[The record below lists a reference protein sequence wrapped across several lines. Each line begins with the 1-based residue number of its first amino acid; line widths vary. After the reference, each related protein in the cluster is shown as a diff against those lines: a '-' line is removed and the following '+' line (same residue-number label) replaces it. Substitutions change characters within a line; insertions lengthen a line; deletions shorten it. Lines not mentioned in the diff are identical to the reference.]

1 MEIQSTKGRASTG
14 LPMLLLVVALIALT
28 IGLGYVFYNLYR
40 DAEYD
45 RASAQMAADVQTL
58 ANELSRAA
66 PLAALGD
73 PAARAAMLEQRDR
86 MGAIWA
92 NIDRDLDSQLPPDQV
107 AAFERHWTAIQQHV
121 EVVASRGQEAEGF
134 QRAVARVAETLPP
147 LQAATANLGKTMVN
161 ARASAAEVDAAYS
174 LAAWS
179 EQLESAAAQLDTE
192 NGAAQTTAMLSELD
206 QKFAQTLNGL
216 RDGDPSLDLS
226 AARNQEVRYQLA
238 ATADRYR
245 AFAEALDRVQKL
257 TDPVATAQDAAAA
270 IALGNSALSTQ
281 AKALSDD
288 IRALGTSAG
297 TEVLPGL
304 SITALAILGVGL
316 LVAGLAALALILIAD
331 SRRRLRRTA
340 AANQANQDA
349 ILRLL
354 DEIEGLAEGDLTAEA
369 TVTQDFTGA
378 IADAINY
385 AIQQLREL
393 VARIEETSAE
403 VSTASH
409 RSRTTALE
417 LSDAAE
423 NQAREIAN
431 ASAAISEMAITI
443 DQVSA
448 NATESAAVAE
458 RSVSIAAKGAGV
470 VQNTIAG
477 MDRIREQIQ
486 ETAKRI
492 KRLGESSQEIGDI
505 VSLIG
510 DIADQTNVLALNA
523 AIQASMAGDAGRG
536 FAVVA
541 DEVQRLAERSAN
553 AAKQVATLV
562 AAIQADTSAAVASME
577 QTTAEVVAGAALSQ
591 DAGVALGQIET
602 VSTDLAELIQ
612 DISTAARHQSSTA
625 GHISNTMNVI
635 QEITSHTL
643 DQANET
649 AASIG
654 ELTDMAIEL
663 RQSVSGFKLPETHRV
678 ERTDSLPESSA
689 PSAPSPPTSVSSAA
703 HERTT
708 PQPHIAAVLAESSA
722 LMKELDHGQPHT
734 AGDEDWFAK
743 TEENP
748 RRNRDTEPLNAGTG
762 TGSPPP
768 RLSTELAE
776 IDLDE
781 FDLDQDYPRR

>member
-1 MEIQSTKGRASTG
+1 MEPQSLKARAATG
-14 LPMLLLVVALIALT
+14 LPVLLLVVVLIALT
-28 IGLGYVFYNLYR
+28 IGLGYIFYTLYR

-45 RASAQMAADVQTL
+45 RASTQMAADVQTL
-58 ANELSRAA
+58 AGDLSRSAS
-66 PLAALGD
+66 LAALGD
-73 PAARAAMLEQRDR
+73 PQAHTLMLEQRDS
-86 MGAIWA
+86 MAKIWA
-92 NIDRDLDSQLPPDQV
+92 SIDADLADQLPPERVSAFASDWGEVQRQV
-107 AAFERHWTAIQQHV
+107 D
-121 EVVASRGQEAEGF
+121 VVAVRGQAAEGF
-134 QRAVARVAETLPP
+134 QRAATRALETLPA
-147 LQAATANLGKTMVN
+147 LQEATAALGKTMVN
-161 ARASAAEVDAAYS
+161 ARASATEIDAAYS
-174 LAAWS
+174 LAAWT
-179 EQLESAAAQLDTE
+179 EQLEATVTSLLDPEAQAAAAFSTLREFNRRFTRILD
-192 NGAAQTTAMLSELD
+192 
-206 QKFAQTLNGL
+206 GL
-216 RDGDPSLDLS
+216 RDGAPDLDLS
-226 AARNQEVRYQLA
+226 AARNNDVRYQLA

-245 AFAEALDRVQKL
+245 ALAEAIDRLEQLAEHVITGQ
-257 TDPVATAQDAAAA
+257 TAAAA
-270 IALGNSALSTQ
+270 IATGNSALSTQ
-281 AKALSDD
+281 AKALADH
-288 IRALGTSAG
+288 IRILGTSAG
-297 TEVLPGL
+297 TQVLPGL

-316 LVAGLAALALILIAD
+316 LVAGLAALAFILVAD
-331 SRRRLRRTA
+331 SRRRLRKTA
-340 AANQANQDA
+340 EANQANQDA

-393 VARIEETSAE
+393 VSRIEETSAD
-403 VSTASH
+403 VSAASS
-409 RSRTTALE
+409 RARTTALE

-423 NQAREIAN
+423 SQAREITS

-448 NATESAAVAE
+448 NATESAAVAA
-458 RSVSIAAKGAGV
+458 RSVSIATQGAGV

-562 AAIQADTSAAVASME
+562 AAIQADTGAAVASME

-612 DISTAARHQSSTA
+612 DISTAARHQSGTA
-625 GHISNTMNVI
+625 SHISNTMNVI
-635 QEITSHTL
+635 QEITSRTL
-643 DQANET
+643 EQANDT
-649 AASIG
+649 TASIG
-654 ELTDMAIEL
+654 ELTDMATEL
-663 RQSVSGFKLPETHRV
+663 RQSVSGFKLPETHRI
-678 ERTDSLPESSA
+678 ERSGRA
-689 PSAPSPPTSVSSAA
+689 PAEHPATHDRETAAAAPGDTPRR
-703 HERTT
+703 ERGT

-722 LMKELDHGQPHT
+722 LMERLDHRQD
-734 AGDEDWFAK
+734 AVDDWFTDAA
-743 TEENP
+743 
-748 RRNRDTEPLNAGTG
+748 EPDVHHPEIEAA
-762 TGSPPP
+762 PPQ

>member
-1 MEIQSTKGRASTG
+1 MDTQTVKGRASTG
-14 LPMLLLVVALIALT
+14 LPVLFLVVVLIALT
-28 IGLGYVFYNLYR
+28 IGLGYVFYTLYR

-58 ANELSRAA
+58 AGNLSHSAS
-66 PLAALGD
+66 LAALGD
-73 PAARAAMLEQRDR
+73 PQAHTAMLEQRDS
-86 MGAIWA
+86 MAEIWTGIDEDLA
-92 NIDRDLDSQLPPDQV
+92 NQLPPERV
-107 AAFERHWTAIQQHV
+107 SAFASDWGEVQRHV
-121 EVVASRGQEAEGF
+121 DVVAIHGQAAEGF
-134 QRAVARVAETLPP
+134 QRAATRALETLPA
-147 LQAATANLGKTMVN
+147 LQAATADLGKTMVN
-161 ARASAAEVDAAYS
+161 ARASATEVDAAYS
-174 LAAWS
+174 LAAWT
-179 EQLESAAAQLDTE
+179 EQLEATVTALLDPETQAAAAFSTLRELNQRFALVLD
-192 NGAAQTTAMLSELD
+192 
-206 QKFAQTLNGL
+206 GL
-216 RDGDPSLDLS
+216 RDGDPGLELS
-226 AARNQEVRYQLA
+226 AARNRDVRYQLA

-245 AFAEALDRVQKL
+245 ALAEAVDHLEQLAEHVITGQ
-257 TDPVATAQDAAAA
+257 AAAAA
-270 IALGNSALSTQ
+270 IAAGNSALSAQ
-281 AKALSDD
+281 AKALSDH
-288 IRALGTSAG
+288 IRTLGTSAG

-316 LVAGLAALALILIAD
+316 LVAGLAALAFILVAD
-331 SRRRLRRTA
+331 SRRRLRKTA
-340 AANQANQDA
+340 EANQANQDA

-403 VSTASH
+403 VSTASS
-409 RSRTTALE
+409 RARTTALE

-423 NQAREIAN
+423 SQAREIAS

-458 RSVSIAAKGAGV
+458 RSVSIATQGAGV

-562 AAIQADTSAAVASME
+562 AAIQADTGAAVASME
-577 QTTAEVVAGAALSQ
+577 QTTAEVVAGAGLSQ

-612 DISTAARHQSSTA
+612 DISTAARHQSGTA

-635 QEITSHTL
+635 QEITSRTL
-643 DQANET
+643 EQANDT

-654 ELTDMAIEL
+654 ELADMAVEL
-663 RQSVSGFKLPETHRV
+663 RQSVSGFKLPETHRI
-678 ERTDSLPESSA
+678 ERAERAPAEPRAARGEEAAAAAPGAPPGPERA
-689 PSAPSPPTSVSSAA
+689 P
-703 HERTT
+703 

-722 LMKELDHGQPHT
+722 LMEQLDHRQD
-734 AGDEDWFAK
+734 AVDDWFTDAA
-743 TEENP
+743 ESDPDDRHP
-748 RRNRDTEPLNAGTG
+748 RVEADTPQH
-762 TGSPPP
+762 
-768 RLSTELAE
+768 LSTELAE